1 MPAVATLAG
10 LSPGNPQ
17 SMPPSSASP
26 ASRLRPYRPATFIA
40 TLVLLLGVGMAS
52 VIGVSTL
59 RDSNLAIER
68 SYQMLNLIEV
78 LDHSIRVTES
88 NARAYRLTGHAGYRE
103 QYLASLPD
111 VQHASQGLIG
121 FTPMASP
128 LRDQA
133 ERLRALADL
142 RMIEMQRLFN
152 VQETL
157 GRSAA
162 QEASDPTSTLAR
174 WHEIDVL
181 SQQMRDS
188 ERERLQSRQDGSL
201 RLARWVIAFVVLGML
216 LSTFLLVT
224 LTISLSRE
232 VRRSR
237 RLGRE
242 SRDAFLGM
250 QASNAQREHLSE
262 QRHKLSRYSSLLQSC
277 DNRNEIMQLTA
288 STIGAL
294 VPNASGQCYVLRSS
308 QDFHESVAS
317 FGDQIVSSADL
328 LLSRQCWALR
338 RGQAHYLPGGSVGM
352 RCEHIDADADLQ
364 RTSCLCLP
372 LVAQGTPIGLL
383 HVSAPASGLSD
394 DGDADIIAAVA
405 EQLALAVANMQLREK
420 LQVQSLRD
428 PLTGLF
434 NRRYLEENLARE
446 LHRCERRK
454 LPLSVL
460 MVDVDHF
467 KQFNDSHGHAAGDA
481 VLALV
486 GRTLS
491 EAIRQ
496 EDMGCRYG
504 GEEFT
509 IVLPETDAATAFARA
524 ETIRR
529 TLETATIVH
538 LRQTLGPVTVSIGIA
553 TYPADGT
560 TPELLLE
567 VADAWLYRAKAG
579 GRNQI
584 APTP

>member
-1 MPAVATLAG
+1 MPSTK
-10 LSPGNPQ
+10 
-17 SMPPSSASP
+17 

-40 TLVLLLGVGMAS
+40 TLVLLLGVGVAS

-59 RDSNLAIER
+59 RDSNLSIER
-68 SYQMLNLIEV
+68 SYQALNLVEV

-111 VQHASQGLIG
+111 VQRAAQGLIG
-121 FTPMASP
+121 FTAPAS
-128 LRDQA
+128 LQRKQA
-133 ERLRALADL
+133 ERLQELADL
-142 RMIEMQRLFN
+142 RLAEMQRLFN
-152 VQETL
+152 LQETV
-157 GRSAA
+157 GRIAA

-174 WHEIDVL
+174 WHEIDTL
-181 SQQMRDS
+181 SRQMRDS
-188 ERERLQSRQDGSL
+188 ERERLQARQDSSL

-216 LSTFLLVT
+216 LSSFLLVT
-224 LTISLSRE
+224 LTVSLSRE
-232 VRRSR
+232 VRRSD

-288 STIGAL
+288 GTIRDL
-294 VPNASGQCYVLRSS
+294 VAGASGQCYVLRAS

-317 FGDQIVSSADL
+317 FGEHVISSADQ

-338 RGQAHYLPGGSVGM
+338 RGQAHFLPGGTAGM
-352 RCEHIDADADLQ
+352 RCDHIDPGVDLQ
-364 RTSCLCLP
+364 QTACLCLP
-372 LVAQGTPIGLL
+372 LVAQGAPIGML
-383 HVSAPASGLSD
+383 HVSSPASGAA
-394 DGDADIIAAVA
+394 DGGNVEIIEAVA
-405 EQLALAVANMQLREK
+405 EQLALALANMQLREK

-460 MVDVDHF
+460 MLDVDHF
-467 KQFNDSHGHAAGDA
+467 KQFNDRHGHAAGDA

-486 GRTLS
+486 GRTLAS
-491 EAIRQ
+491 AVRQ
-496 EDMGCRYG
+496 EDIACRYG

-509 IVLPETDAATAFARA
+509 LVLPEMDAATAFARA
-524 ETIRR
+524 ETIRK
-529 TLETATIVH
+529 TLESSTIVH
-538 LRQTLGPVTVSIGIA
+538 LRQTLGPITISAGIA

-584 APTP
+584 APAP